1 MLSAYRVPLPVD
13 TMFGNPFSA
22 FDAGFTPWDCPEFFP
37 SIQSPEPV
45 FSNSGSEALIPSPA
59 WEPDA
64 FHSPKPVISSSGSD
78 DPDQGR
84 NPNHL
89 NSNSGSDEPKPR
101 GEVSPVD
108 ERKRRRMI
116 SNRESARRSRM
127 RKQKHLEN
135 LRNQANRFRIENR
148 DLSNRLRFFLYH
160 CHRVQTENNQLRSES
175 DMLRHR
181 LLEIKRIMVFRRLQ
195 QPTTAWPCN
204 TAMSEPIPPL
214 IA

>member
-1 MLSAYRVPLPVD
+1 
-13 TMFGNPFSA
+13 MFGSPFSA
-22 FDAGFTPWDCPEFFP
+22 FDAGFTPWDCPEFLP
-37 SIQSPEPV
+37 PILSPEPV
-45 FSNSGSEALIPSPA
+45 ISNSGSEALIQSPT

-78 DPDQGR
+78 DPDR
-84 NPNHL
+84 NPNHV

-101 GEVSPVD
+101 REVSPVD
-108 ERKRRRMI
+108 DRKRRRML

-135 LRNQANRFRIENR
+135 LRNQVNRFRIENR
-148 DLSNRLRFFLYH
+148 DLSTRLRFFLYH

-175 DMLRHR
+175 HMLRHK
-181 LLEIKRIMVFRRLQ
+181 LFEISRILAFRRLQ
-195 QPTTAWPCN
+195 QQSTTAWPCN
-204 TAMSEPIPPL
+204 TATSEPIQPL

>member
-22 FDAGFTPWDCPEFFP
+22 FDAGFTPWDCPQFLP
-37 SIQSPEPV
+37 TIQSPEPV
-45 FSNSGSEALIPSPA
+45 ISNCGSPT

-64 FHSPKPVISSSGSD
+64 FHSSKPVISSSGSD
-78 DPDQGR
+78 DPDPNQT
-84 NPNHL
+84 PNHV
-89 NSNSGSDEPKPR
+89 NSNSNSGSGSDEPKPR
-101 GEVSPVD
+101 RDVPPVD

-135 LRNQANRFRIENR
+135 LRNQVNRFRIENR

-160 CHRVQTENNQLRSES
+160 WHHVQTENNQLRSES
-175 DMLRHR
+175 HVLRHK
-181 LLEIKRIMVFRRLQ
+181 LFEISRILAFRRLQ
-195 QPTTAWPCN
+195 QSTTAWPCN
-204 TAMSEPIPPL
+204 TATSEPIPPL